1 MASQSEP
8 FIEKLSNMK
17 LNRLVGNIL
26 LAGLIPF
33 LFYGCSV
40 YSFSGASLGP
50 EIKTISIQNFFND
63 SGGGPPNMSQL
74 FTESIKDYYQ
84 QNTNLTLVDDNGD
97 LLLEGS
103 ITRYEYIPVAPRA
116 SGSNEVAD
124 VASLMRLNITVTVSY
139 INTTN
144 DEFNF
149 DNRSFSF
156 FADFNAEQDPSS
168 VEDELIV
175 EIFDQIIFDIFNA
188 SVANW

>member
-1 MASQSEP
+1 M
-8 FIEKLSNMK
+8 KLS
-17 LNRLVGNIL
+17 RLLWNVL
-26 LAGLIPF
+26 LMCLLSW

-40 YSFSGASLGP
+40 YSFTGASLGP
-50 EIKTISIQNFFND
+50 EIQTITIQNFFND

-74 FTESIKDYYQ
+74 FTENIKDYYQ
-84 QNTNLTLVDDNGD
+84 QNTNLTLVDENGD

-103 ITRYEYIPVAPRA
+103 ISRYEFTPVAPRA
-116 SGSNEVAD
+116 SGSDQVAD

-139 INTTN
+139 VNTID

-168 VEDELIV
+168 VEDQLID
-175 EIFDQIIFDIFNA
+175 EITDQIIFDIFNA
-188 SVANW
+188 TVANW

>member
-1 MASQSEP
+1 
-8 FIEKLSNMK
+8 MK
-17 LNRLVGNIL
+17 LNRLIINSVIFVS
-26 LAGLIPF
+26 LAF
-33 LFYGCSV
+33 LFHGCNV

-50 EIKTISIQNFFND
+50 GIQTISIQNFFDD
-63 SGGGPPNMSQL
+63 SGGGPPNMSQV
-74 FTESIKDYYQ
+74 FTEKIKDYYQ
-84 QNTNLTLVDDNGD
+84 QNTNLSLVDDNGD

-103 ITRYEYIPVAPRA
+103 ITRYDYTPVAPRS
-116 SGSNEVAD
+116 SGSDEVAD
-124 VASLMRLNITVTVSY
+124 VASLMRLNITVTASY
-139 INTTN
+139 INTQD

-168 VEDELIV
+168 VEDELID

>member
-1 MASQSEP
+1 M
-8 FIEKLSNMK
+8 KLSRIVWNT
-17 LNRLVGNIL
+17 L
-26 LAGLIPF
+26 LTGFISC

-40 YSFSGASLGP
+40 YSFTGASLSP
-50 EIKTISIQNFFND
+50 EVKTITIQNFYND

-84 QNTNLTLVDDNGD
+84 QNTNLSLVDDNGD

-103 ITRYEYIPVAPRA
+103 ITRYDFTPVAPRA

-124 VASLMRLNITVTVSY
+124 VASLMRLTITVNASY
-139 INTTN
+139 VNTTD

-156 FADFNAEQDPSS
+156 FADFNAEQDPSA
-168 VEDELIV
+168 VEDQLIE